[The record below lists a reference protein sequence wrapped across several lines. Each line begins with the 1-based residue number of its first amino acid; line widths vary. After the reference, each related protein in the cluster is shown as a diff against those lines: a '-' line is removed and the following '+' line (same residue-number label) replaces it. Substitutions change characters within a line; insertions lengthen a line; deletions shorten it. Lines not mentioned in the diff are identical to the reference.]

1 MKQWEDKVS
10 KYLERYRDD
19 ELAMAEANRDMVLR
33 VVSGMGPDKPTVDE
47 SSGARAVVNISAVHI
62 PSFCK
67 PRPGE
72 KPYKNTYDLQKEPVL
87 GDRQPINVSSS
98 RKAVDGVIQGGLH
111 KQPADLYFAAVE
123 INGTG
128 VRFYGD
134 MCLVLKRAAVAA
146 DTPVLTTNSY
156 DLIRPPITPAGAAPD
171 IPALTLL
178 IDQMAGEWQA
188 NTGHLAALKS
198 FDILQHTARRLTT
211 GQISDAILEDEDYLE
226 VLKAGTFGAN
236 DLQEARVSAADTAA
250 EIQIGE
256 RTRLGPCPSL
266 AEIQWRKQRLAAQR
280 SLAASGVTVRVI
292 TTSGRTRS

>member
-1 MKQWEDKVS
+1 MLF
-10 KYLERYRDD
+10 Y
-19 ELAMAEANRDMVLR
+19 
-33 VVSGMGPDKPTVDE
+33 
-47 SSGARAVVNISAVHI
+47 SSGPLLAATVASA
-62 PSFCK
+62 
-67 PRPGE
+67 
-72 KPYKNTYDLQKEPVL
+72 
-87 GDRQPINVSSS
+87 
-98 RKAVDGVIQGGLH
+98 
-111 KQPADLYFAAVE
+111 
-123 INGTG
+123 
-128 VRFYGD
+128 
-134 MCLVLKRAAVAA
+134 
-146 DTPVLTTNSY
+146 
-156 DLIRPPITPAGAAPD
+156 PPITPAGAAPD